1 MSWVLDAKASPCC
14 HCPACRGFFLP
25 GGKTMQNIFMT
36 PNKWV
41 TESKLIE
48 LTGLRPG
55 TIMRARR
62 ESWLVG
68 REYVHVAPDENPKP
82 NSECMYNRWVERQ
95 VQKKPGAV

>member
-1 MSWVLDAKASPCC
+1 
-14 HCPACRGFFLP
+14 
-25 GGKTMQNIFMT
+25 MQNIFMT

-41 TESKLIE
+41 SESKLIE
-48 LTGLRPG
+48 LIGLRPG

-82 NSECMYNRWVERQ
+82 NSECMYNREEIDRWVERQ
-95 VQKKPGAV
+95 VQKQPGAV

>member
-1 MSWVLDAKASPCC
+1 M
-14 HCPACRGFFLP
+14 P

-41 TESKLIE
+41 TESLLIE

-82 NSECMYNRWVERQ
+82 NSECMYNREEIDRWVERQ
-95 VQKKPGAV
+95 LQKQPGAV